1 MRLGRLAFP
10 IIAVTAIVL
19 LAGATTSWAAAG
31 VQAPG
36 VMEPSPALM
45 ALPTG
50 PAPDKSGVPDGGAV
64 VFETDGRAARET
76 ATLAGGGTA
85 GGGLSVES
93 GSPAVTIEFVSPHT
107 LVRVNS
113 PIPVR
118 ATFSEPVSGFTV
130 DDVIVGNGTADGF
143 TGSDGDAVYT
153 FNVTPNAIGV
163 VTADI
168 PADAAAD
175 GDRNGNT
182 AAAQLWLGIPYDDD
196 RDDGISKYEA
206 ISAVRDYFD
215 GQLTKED
222 TIGVIRLYFQA
233 IVGADSEALELTTVM
248 LDGSAPVP
256 AAAFQWEQLNNGSP
270 TVVLASADT
279 ARASF
284 TLPALSNNQDFIFR
298 LTVTYAGGH
307 TSQDAVTVTGRPTP
321 GITAGAVS
329 GHTASLN
336 GSAEF
341 GIRLRSRPSAE
352 VVIPLSSS
360 DESEG
365 IPEQTQVVFTP
376 ENWNRRQV
384 VVVRG
389 RNADVQD
396 GVQNYQIVLGNA
408 QSPDRFYD
416 GLEIANVA
424 MRGIALGIAAPER
437 IEPLIA
443 NILARIDPRVTY
455 TGRNR
460 LSFALTEA
468 PVGMS
473 IDFSHGTISWTP
485 QESDEGRTFDVTVKV
500 NDGALFSEASFQM
513 TVIQPEPLATEI
525 QENVLTVADPTTTLD
540 GLEITSPPDTP
551 PITTETLEEL
561 QRTLERVPPESVPE
575 IPSWITPIS
584 DVFVVTNS
592 FDNPA
597 EIRFPIG
604 ELPAAVSVNLYAY
617 TEALD
622 VERQF
627 WSPVALEHS
636 LEGAEDSTVYVVSL
650 GGLQGMAFL
659 GYHRTKPATPSEPV
673 SSSDRQRTLAP
684 SSPIPV
690 TPPMTDTIECTSQ
703 YAILLPSRHEC
714 ISTDYP
720 DSKVVV
726 FGFGGSTRWSGVT
739 KEDFVKWAI
748 MAQLGLKELGLKYD
762 NEVHIRVH
770 PFIPYVQENVLG
782 YVGSW
787 PWENRKVLHIN
798 SDNSL
803 LATNIQGTLVH
814 EYLHHAQGHEETQL
828 PDLDLV
834 LDSRSAAWLT
844 EGTARWFEDE
854 LGETFDDLSTYQD
867 KEGTGYRILE
877 RGLNSD
883 GGDEEQRPYQR
894 FSFFKLLT
902 QSCPSLNL
910 QFRNLMNADLDNDP
924 TGIVSLSNLL
934 DDAGCK
940 FGDHLGD
947 ARKGTMEAALAYY
960 NYATQWRDQIDL
972 LDSNEPGFP
981 FDFPTYWFQP
991 LFAQPVNDCPDY
1003 IGALD
1008 PNRVSSIPAAGA
1020 YSFGVPFTCDLPE
1033 GKVAELVVDSNE
1045 EVIVSITSL
1054 DLAPAFTGFIRENTI
1069 GPSEDPQP
1077 HAWFSSSVETSY
1089 IFSRTTLPRI
1099 FVTLVNPSLS
1109 ADVDVEVSFRI
1120 RDEVNVDLSVGP
1132 IITSH
1137 TDGAPVSDRVVTV
1150 RGSMPEEGRDAT
1162 KEVIVTANGIETRT
1176 ALNLDGSFA
1185 ADVVIGFGDNS
1196 IKAQGFDDQAT
1207 PVTNETGITIEGVAS
1222 LSTRPNALIPSRVVF
1237 VLRWDT
1243 DRTDIDL
1250 HSTDGDGG
1258 HIYFGRRTV
1267 GPGNLDRDE
1276 LYGFGPEV
1284 ISYRE
1289 TDDNVYVN
1297 GTFDVDVHYF
1307 SGFRGGYPATNYTL
1321 DVILNESGVGD
1332 RRLRRFESITPLTR
1346 SDRRFNDILGIFCGS
1361 ERVCGLDHYDN
1372 TKLSP
1377 TGISTLLQR
1386 ASSAARSARSAD
1398 VQHGGPK
1405 PFPSAYEQ
1413 CMSELET
1420 GLAKSGSVD
1429 WSCNPDGTKQ
1439 WP

>member
-1 MRLGRLAFP
+1 MTP
-10 IIAVTAIVL
+10 
-19 LAGATTSWAAAG
+19 
-31 VQAPG
+31 
-36 VMEPSPALM
+36 
-45 ALPTG
+45 
-50 PAPDKSGVPDGGAV
+50 
-64 VFETDGRAARET
+64 
-76 ATLAGGGTA
+76 
-85 GGGLSVES
+85 SVES
-93 GSPAVTIEFVSPHT
+93 GSPAVTTEIVSPDT
-107 LVRVNS
+107 LVRINS
-113 PIPVR
+113 PILVR
-118 ATFSEPVSGFTV
+118 TTFSEPVSGFTV
-130 DDVIVGNGTADGF
+130 GDVIVGNGTAGGF

-175 GDRNGNT
+175 GDGSGNT

-215 GQLTKED
+215 GQLTKEN

-233 IVGADSEALELTTVM
+233 IAGADSEALELTTVM

-256 AAAFQWEQLNNGSP
+256 AAVFQWEQLNNGSP

-279 ARASF
+279 TRASF

-307 TSQDAVTVTGRPTP
+307 TSQDTVTVTGRPTP
-321 GITAGAVS
+321 GIIVGAVS

-336 GSAEF
+336 GAAEF
-341 GIRLRSRPSAE
+341 GVQLRSRPSAE

-376 ENWNRRQV
+376 ENWNREQV

-389 RNADVQD
+389 QNADVQG
-396 GVQNYQIVLGNA
+396 GVQGYEIIVGNS
-408 QSPDRFYD
+408 QSSDRFYD
-416 GLEIANVA
+416 GLETANVA
-424 MRGIALGIAAPER
+424 MRGIALGITAPGR

-468 PVGMS
+468 PAGMS
-473 IDFSHGTISWTP
+473 IDFSYGTITWTP
-485 QESDEGRTFDVTVKV
+485 QESDEGRTFDVTIKV
-500 NDGALFSEASFQM
+500 NDGAIFSEASFQV
-513 TVIQPEPLATEI
+513 TVILPEPLATEI
-525 QENVLTVADPTTTLD
+525 QENMLTVADTNTTLD

-551 PITTETLEEL
+551 PMTLSTLEEL
-561 QRTLERVPPESVPE
+561 QTTLGKAPPDSVPE

-584 DVFVVTNS
+584 DVFVVTRS
-592 FDNPA
+592 FDNPVKV
-597 EIRFPIG
+597 RFPITQ
-604 ELPAAVSVNLYAY
+604 LPGGVSLNEVNLYAY
-617 TEALD
+617 VEAMD
-622 VERQF
+622 VDGPF
-627 WSPVALEHS
+627 WSTVLLDS
-636 LEGAEDSTVYVVSL
+636 SIEGTEDNLVIAVELT
-650 GGLQGMAFL
+650 GLRGMAFF
-659 GYHRTKPATPSEPV
+659 GYHHTSPAIPFEPDPS
-673 SSSDRQRTLAP
+673 DDTRRIAP
-684 SSPIPV
+684 SGPDSSNNKPRATQSEASNTSRSSTSV
-690 TPPMTDTIECTSQ
+690 TPPDIGLIHCNAEEGWLEHLLGTGPNYDVFICTYEEDEDVEIQVKNFGNGCRWAPVDDCSDTTG
-703 YAILLPSRHEC
+703 R
-714 ISTDYP
+714 
-720 DSKVVV
+720 KVEDLAVWVV
-726 FGFGGSTRWSGVT
+726 T
-739 KEDFVKWAI
+739 
-748 MAQLGLKELGLKYD
+748 AQLAFEELGLGYD
-762 NEVHIRVH
+762 KDITVKIEQTRHK
-770 PFIPYVQENVLG
+770 G
-782 YVGSW
+782 YVTTRWLEG
-787 PWENRKVLHIN
+787 RRTIHL
-798 SDNSL
+798 SDFN
-803 LATNIQGTLVH
+803 ARPPDEVRYIIFH
-814 EYLHHAQGHEETQL
+814 EYFHHVQGHDENKAETEFAESSTL
-828 PDLDLV
+828 FIDKSYD
-834 LDSRSAAWLT
+834 RTGWLL
-844 EGTARWFEDE
+844 EGTAEWFPEELEDSLNE
-854 LGETFDDLSTYQD
+854 YKKLGLHRIMEAGVNSRKGDGY
-867 KEGTGYRILE
+867 GTK
-877 RGLNSD
+877 N
-883 GGDEEQRPYQR
+883 PYLR
-894 FSFFKLLT
+894 FSFFKLLGLRCDDFNSRFRT
-902 QSCPSLNL
+902 LLSDRPYPTPAVPIDPDPSGIRRLSSWLDEASCN
-910 QFRNLMNADLDNDP
+910 
-924 TGIVSLSNLL
+924 
-934 DDAGCK
+934 
-940 FGDHLGD
+940 FGDHLGHELS
-947 ARKGTMEAALAYY
+947 ASLEAAIVYH
-960 NYATQWRDQIDL
+960 NYATQFHGDINL
-972 LDSNEPGFP
+972 LDDDDDEP
-981 FDFPTYWFQP
+981 QV
-991 LFAQPVNDCPDY
+991 AY
-1003 IGALD
+1003 IGPSSYQ
-1008 PNRVSSIPAAGA
+1008 PNGLHLVRDIPPAGA
-1020 YSFGVPFTCDLPE
+1020 YSFKLLSTGAQLAQGEVT
-1033 GKVAELVVDSNE
+1033 ELVFE
-1045 EVIVSITSL
+1045 AHQEVIVSVTSS
-1054 DLAPAFTGFIRENTI
+1054 DPEFEGMNTI
-1069 GPSEDPQP
+1069 GSDEDAHIWFYTGNQPSQ
-1077 HAWFSSSVETSY
+1077 SVLTYGDGPTVPE
-1089 IFSRTTLPRI
+1089 I
-1099 FVTLVNPSLS
+1099 FVTLVNPSLTS
-1109 ADVDVEVSFRI
+1109 GANVEVSFRI
-1120 RDEVNVDLSVGP
+1120 RDEGNVDLTVGP

-1137 TDGAPVSDRVVTV
+1137 TDGAQVSDRVVTV

-1207 PVTNETGITIEGVAS
+1207 PVTNETGITIEGIS
-1222 LSTRPNALIPSRVVF
+1222 SSSTRPNALIPSRVVF

-1250 HSTDGDGG
+1250 HSTDGEGG

-1267 GPGNLDRDE
+1267 GPGNLDRDDVF
-1276 LYGFGPEV
+1276 GFGPEV

-1307 SGFRGGYPATNYTL
+1307 SGRRAGQPATNYTL

-1346 SDRRFNDILGIFCGS
+1346 SDLRFNSILGIFCGS

-1377 TGISTLLQR
+1377 TGISTPSQPAVR
-1386 ASSAARSARSAD
+1386 AAQSARAAE